1 MSKMVRKSLL
11 HRIGFQEACEHV
23 TFAAVYLHG
32 FDSAEHVEDFL
43 DEVDELA
50 DAPKARVEEGE
61 EHVLQ
66 SFNQIVQ
73 EHGFASFPFLPST
86 SVT

>member
-1 MSKMVRKSLL
+1 MDIVRKAFFTESEPRRFVSMSPFGTVDL
-11 HRIGFQEACEHV
+11 HR
-23 TFAAVYLHG
+23 L
-32 FDSAEHVEDFL
+32 DPAEHVEDFL

-66 SFNQIVQ
+66 SFDQIVQ
-73 EHGFASFPFLPST
+73 EHGFASFPFLSST